1 MSKRKKAKEQAAV
14 RRRGAVAPPLASV
27 QVFSAPLGP
36 AWVGAVA
43 GALGFLLYVNTFGHQ
58 YCLDDYSVIKENWV
72 TQGGLKNIDL
82 IFTKEYRY
90 GAWNSPGSLY
100 RPFALLIFALQWQL
114 SPDNPM
120 VGHVMN
126 ALMYGWT
133 GWLLWVTWRR
143 ILAAYPPILPAL
155 AVLFFIAHPVHTEV
169 VANIKSLDE
178 ILALFFC
185 TAALWSVWR
194 YFDTARKGYV
204 ALAVLFYALAL
215 FSKESAITFLAIF
228 PLTIWFFTD
237 RPLRENLRIAVLF
250 LLPAA
255 LFLTARHL
263 VLSAQPYP
271 EVFSVLDNFIV
282 GAKDRA
288 TQLASA
294 FMMCGEYLK
303 TLVFPH
309 LLISDRGY
317 PQMQLTTFSDI
328 RALGSLL
335 AYVGMFAYALWL
347 LPRRHILSYAILFYL
362 IAFSLFSNV
371 FILIGTSYGER
382 LLYAPSWGFAL
393 ALAGLLTVLL
403 RLKMEP
409 HRTPTQQILNPN
421 NKGAVLWSIAGIVLV
436 LYCLQTIRRNPVWY
450 TSYTLYKAD
459 IPHSP
464 NCAKLNFHM
473 GIETIKEGLI
483 EETGQ
488 VTDSSWVRKAIGYHT
503 RAIELYPQYHDAFG
517 SRGLAYFRL
526 GQYDSAYHDYMNA
539 LRYRPNDEK
548 VLSNLGFIYF
558 LRQQLDSA
566 EAVYRK
572 SVALNPRFIDA
583 RRNLGAVLAMQRRFP
598 EAIEQWKEGLKYE
611 PDNPTLL
618 HYIGS
623 AYNDMGRPEEAQ
635 PWLKRAEAARAA
647 EEARKAR
654 KQKQ

>member
-1 MSKRKKAKEQAAV
+1 MSKRKKAKTEGMKSPAQRPAATP
-14 RRRGAVAPPLASV
+14 RASKPSTPPRHGSL
-27 QVFSAPLGP
+27 
-36 AWVGAVA
+36 AWVGMAA
-43 GALGFLLYVNTFGHQ
+43 AALGILLYANTFGHQ

-72 TQGGLKNIDL
+72 TQGGLKNIGL
-82 IFTKEYRY
+82 IFSTEYRY

-100 RPFALLIFALQWQL
+100 RPLALLIFALQWQL

-133 GWLLWVTWRR
+133 GWLLWITWRR

-155 AVLFFIAHPVHTEV
+155 ATLFFIAHPVHTEV

-185 TAALWSVWR
+185 TAALWSLWR
-194 YFDTARKGYV
+194 YFDTARRGFV
-204 ALAVLFYALAL
+204 GLAILFYALAL

-228 PLTIWFFTD
+228 PLTIWFFAD
-237 RPLRENLRIAVLF
+237 RPLSENLRLSALFLAPAVLF
-250 LLPAA
+250 L
-255 LFLTARHL
+255 FIRHQ

-271 EVFSVLDNFIV
+271 EVFSILDNFIV
-282 GAKDRA
+282 GARDTA
-288 TQLASA
+288 TRLASA
-294 FMMCGEYLK
+294 FMMCGMYLK
-303 TLVFPH
+303 TLLWPH
-309 LLISDRGY
+309 PLVSDRGY
-317 PQMQLTTFSDI
+317 PQMTLVTFADW
-328 RALGSLL
+328 RAL
-335 AYVGMFAYALWL
+335 VGFFAYAGMFVWAVLHL
-347 LPRRHILSYAILFYL
+347 RRKHILSYAILFYL
-362 IAFSLFSNV
+362 ITFSLFSNV
-371 FILIGTSYGER
+371 LILIGTSYGER

-393 ALAGLLTVLL
+393 ALAAALMLAFRL
-403 RLKMEP
+403 RP
-409 HRTPTQQILNPN
+409 QPDASPTQQILNPDG
-421 NKGAVLWSIAGIVLV
+421 KGALVWGVAGAILLIYSFLTV
-436 LYCLQTIRRNPVWY
+436 QRNPVWY
-450 TSYTLYKAD
+450 TSYTLYQAD

-473 GIETIKEGLI
+473 GIETIKEGII

-488 VTDSSWVRKAIGYHT
+488 VTDSAWVRKAIGYHT

-526 GQYDSAYHDYMNA
+526 GQYDNAYQDYMNA

-566 EAVYRK
+566 ETVYRK
-572 SVALNPRFIDA
+572 SLEYNPRFIDA
-583 RRNLGAVLAMQRRFP
+583 RRNLGAVMAMQRRFP

-611 PDNPTLL
+611 PENPTLL

-623 AYNDMGRPEEAQ
+623 AYNDMGQPEQAK
-635 PWLKRAEAARAA
+635 PWLERAEAARAA
-647 EEARKAR
+647 EARK
-654 KQKQ
+654 KKK